1 MWKRMEQFSS
11 YLLLRRSYRIDQSVS
26 ESGNHYDISLFND
39 IK

>member
-11 YLLLRRSYRIDQSVS
+11 YLLLRYSYRINQSVT
-26 ESGNHYDISLFND
+26 ESSNNYDISLFND